1 MSAAATL
8 LANLDK
14 LSASDR
20 NFAHSLLSAR
30 NPTEKQSLWIQRL
43 ADRATAPAPAPVST
57 ESLPLTGIMQRF
69 DVARSRNVKHPK
81 IRLWLESGE
90 KIVLAVAGDRSRY
103 TGSVMLTDGQPFG
116 QNIYYGRIAPT
127 GEVFA
132 APAMRD
138 DVLSLLREFAANPS
152 KIGATIG
159 RRMGAC
165 CFCSRTLTTNESLHV
180 GYGPVCAENY
190 GLDWGHTS

>member
-1 MSAAATL
+1 MSATATL

-20 NFAHSLLSAR
+20 QFAHSLLSAR
-30 NPTEKQSLWIQRL
+30 NPTEKQMLWIQKL
-43 ADRATAPAPAPVST
+43 ADRAMAPAPVAT

-69 DVARSRNVKHPK
+69 DVARSRQVHNPK

-116 QNIYYGRIAPT
+116 QNTYYGRISPT
-127 GEVFA
+127 GEVFP

-138 DVLSLLREFAANPS
+138 DVLNLLREFAANPS

-190 GLDWGHTS
+190 GLDWGHTN